1 MRHRIPLL
9 STGLVLG
16 LLAMGA
22 GTARAQDVTQPN
34 EKALQKQCLSLAQR
48 DSARDNSN
56 MAAPAPAVS
65 DSIRALC
72 DSVNAANPDFQK
84 QMEKQNKDKYPDS
97 AKPESDTTAA
107 SVQEASPGMTSVSP
121 ATPAAPPVTT
131 GENTAQPGTSASP
144 GMSDPN
150 HPTDSTTT
158 APPPPPSPNTS
169 TPQ

>member
-22 GTARAQDVTQPN
+22 GTAQAQDVTKPN

-65 DSIRALC
+65 DSIRTMC

-84 QMEKQNKDKYPDS
+84 QIEKQNKDKYPDA
-97 AKPESDTTAA
+97 AKPGQDTTA
-107 SVQEASPGMTSVSP
+107 STQEASPGMTSVSP

-131 GENTAQPGTSASP
+131 GDNTAQPATPSSAATP
-144 GMSDPN
+144 PDVN
-150 HPTDSTTT
+150 RPTDSTST
-158 APPPPPSPNTS
+158 ATPPSSTSS

>member
-22 GTARAQDVTQPN
+22 GTASAQDVTKPN

-48 DSARDNSN
+48 DSARDNTN

-65 DSIRALC
+65 DSIRTMC

-84 QMEKQNKDKYPDS
+84 QIEKQNKDKYPDS
-97 AKPESDTTAA
+97 AKPDTTTSA
-107 SVQEASPGMTSVSP
+107 QEASPGMTSVTP

-131 GENTAQPGTSASP
+131 GDNTAQPATPASP
-144 GMSDPN
+144 ATTSNPN
-150 HPTDSTTT
+150 SATDSTTT
-158 APPPPPSPNTS
+158 APPPPPNPNSS

>member
-65 DSIRALC
+65 DSIRTLC
-72 DSVNAANPDFQK
+72 DSVNAANPDFEK
-84 QMEKQNKDKYPDS
+84 KMEKQNKDKYPDS
-97 AKPESDTTAA
+97 AKPDRDTTASA
-107 SVQEASPGMTSVSP
+107 QEASPGMTSVSP

-131 GENTAQPGTSASP
+131 GDTTAQPATPSSSAIP
-144 GMSDPN
+144 DAN
-150 HPTDSTTT
+150 RPTDSTTT
-158 APPPPPSPNTS
+158 APPPPPDPNSS

>member
-22 GTARAQDVTQPN
+22 GTARAQDTTQPN

-65 DSIRALC
+65 DSIRTLC

-84 QMEKQNKDKYPDS
+84 QIEKQNKEKYPDS
-97 AKPESDTTAA
+97 AKPEKDSTA
-107 SVQEASPGMTSVSP
+107 SVQEASPGMTSVTP

-131 GENTAQPGTSASP
+131 GDNTAQPATPSSAATS
-144 GMSDPN
+144 SDPN
-150 HPTDSTTT
+150 RPTDSTTT
-158 APPPPPSPNTS
+158 APPPPPNPNSS

>member
-16 LLAMGA
+16 LLAIGA

-56 MAAPAPAVS
+56 MAAPAPAVT
-65 DSIRALC
+65 DSIRTLC

-84 QMEKQNKDKYPDS
+84 QMEKRNKDKYPDS
-97 AKPESDTTAA
+97 AKPDSTA

-121 ATPAAPPVTT
+121 ATPASPPVTT
-131 GENTAQPGTSASP
+131 GDNTAQPATPSSAAS
-144 GMSDPN
+144 SDPN
-150 HPTDSTTT
+150 RPTDSTTT
-158 APPPPPSPNTS
+158 APPPPPNPNSS

>member
-22 GTARAQDVTQPN
+22 GTARAQDVTKPN

-65 DSIRALC
+65 DSIRTLC

-84 QMEKQNKDKYPDS
+84 QIEKQEKQNKDKYPDS
-97 AKPESDTTAA
+97 AKPDRDSTA
-107 SVQEASPGMTSVSP
+107 STQEASPGMTSVTP
-121 ATPAAPPVTT
+121 ATLRRRP
-131 GENTAQPGTSASP
+131 
-144 GMSDPN
+144 
-150 HPTDSTTT
+150 
-158 APPPPPSPNTS
+158 
-169 TPQ
+169 

>member
-22 GTARAQDVTQPN
+22 GTARAQDVTKPN

-56 MAAPAPAVS
+56 MAAPAPTVS
-65 DSIRALC
+65 DSIRTLC
-72 DSVNAANPDFQK
+72 DSVNAANPDFEKEIQK
-84 QMEKQNKDKYPDS
+84 RNKDYKPDT
-97 AKPESDTTAA
+97 AKPDRDTTA
-107 SVQEASPGMTSVSP
+107 SVPQASPGMTSVSP

-131 GENTAQPGTSASP
+131 GDNTAQPATPSSAATT
-144 GMSDPN
+144 SDPN
-150 HPTDSTTT
+150 RPADSTTST
-158 APPPPPSPNTS
+158 PPPPPNPNSSSP
-169 TPQ
+169 Q

>member
-22 GTARAQDVTQPN
+22 GTAQAQDVTKPN

-65 DSIRALC
+65 DSVRTVC

-84 QMEKQNKDKYPDS
+84 QIEKQNKDKYPDS
-97 AKPESDTTAA
+97 AKPAPDTTASA
-107 SVQEASPGMTSVSP
+107 QEASPGMTSVSP

-131 GENTAQPGTSASP
+131 GDNTAQPATPSSAATP
-144 GMSDPN
+144 PDVN
-150 HPTDSTTT
+150 RPTDSTST
-158 APPPPPSPNTS
+158 ATPPSSTSS

>member
-22 GTARAQDVTQPN
+22 GTARAQAVTKPN

-65 DSIRALC
+65 DSVRTVC

-84 QMEKQNKDKYPDS
+84 QIEKQNKDKYPDS
-97 AKPESDTTAA
+97 AKPAPDTTASA
-107 SVQEASPGMTSVSP
+107 QEASPGMTSVTP

-131 GENTAQPGTSASP
+131 GDNTAQPATPASP
-144 GMSDPN
+144 ATTSNPN
-150 HPTDSTTT
+150 SATDSSTT
-158 APPPPPSPNTS
+158 APPPPNPNSS

>member
-22 GTARAQDVTQPN
+22 GTARAQDTSQPN

-48 DSARDNSN
+48 DSARVNSN

-65 DSIRALC
+65 DSIRTLC

-84 QMEKQNKDKYPDS
+84 QIEKQNKEKYPDS
-97 AKPESDTTAA
+97 AKPDSTA

-131 GENTAQPGTSASP
+131 GDNPSSTAVPAN
-144 GMSDPN
+144 PN
-150 HPTDSTTT
+150 SSMDSTTT
-158 APPPPPSPNTS
+158 APPPPPNPNSS